1 MIQLPQEDWMELR
14 LMDTKV
20 GYAHT
25 YMENSTYGNEDAIK
39 IRAEMVMEIRRL
51 GGALKLNRTKES
63 YLTTDLKPLYFVY
76 NSNETGQDKLVEGRV
91 DGNALH
97 VKTTLS
103 GDTTESIKPFPEG
116 IIFEEMLSYIA
127 FQRGLKV
134 GDEYTVDVFNVEFL
148 KPVTTTVEVLREDI
162 LAHEGKS
169 VSVRVL
175 EHNMDVMGGM
185 QVNEWLGLDGTTY
198 RTEMGTMGLKMELI
212 KADMETALGEVGEVD
227 VIISTKLFLK
237 GTPPMP
243 GCDNFKARVQLSEGN
258 ISETIMSTERQNI
271 SPDADML
278 SGILEVHTLNID
290 EQSVCALKSQ
300 VNLKQGEACFMVGS
314 PSASPIRSKQINDDF
329 VLSGREGQA
338 LSPGVHPLKT
348 NDELAKFLQST
359 VYVQANDAS
368 IKEKASEIIGDETN
382 SWRAAKIICKWVY
395 ESISNKSLKVG
406 FGSAKQTLET
416 LEGDCTEH
424 TVLFIALA
432 RAAGIPSR
440 ICSGIVYHRDAFYY
454 HFWPEVYIGKWIE
467 MEPTLGQFQADAAH
481 IKLTGG
487 MLESEFP
494 LEFGE
499 GVLRTLN
506 QLQIE
511 RIE

>member
-25 YMENSTYGNEDAIK
+25 YMEKSTYGNEDAIK

-51 GGALKLNRTKES
+51 GGALRLNRTKES
-63 YLTTDLKPLYFVY
+63 HLTMDLKPLHFVY
-76 NSNETGQDKLVEGRV
+76 NSNETGQDKLVEGKV
-91 DGNALH
+91 DGGILH
-97 VKTTLS
+97 VKTILS
-103 GDTTESIKPFPEG
+103 GDTTESIKPFPENV
-116 IIFEEMLSYIA
+116 IFEEMLSYIA

-148 KPVTTTVEVLREDI
+148 KPVKTTVEILREDTVS
-162 LAHEGKS
+162 HEGKS

-185 QVNEWLGLDGTTY
+185 RVNEWLGLDGTTY
-198 RTEMGTMGLKMELI
+198 RTEMGTMGLTMELI

-237 GTPPMP
+237 GMPPMP

-258 ISETIMSTERQNI
+258 LSETVMSTERQKLTL
-271 SPDADML
+271 DADMS
-278 SGILEVHTLNID
+278 SGILEVCPLNID
-290 EQSVCALKSQ
+290 EQSALT
-300 VNLKQGEACFMVGS
+300 L
-314 PSASPIRSKQINDDF
+314 PINDDE
-329 VLSGREGQA
+329 V
-338 LSPGVHPLKT
+338 
-348 NDELAKFLQST
+348 AKFLQST
-359 VYVQANDAS
+359 VYVQADDAS
-368 IKEKASEIIGDETN
+368 IREKASEIIGDETN
-382 SWRAAKIICKWVY
+382 SWRAAKIIYKWVY
-395 ESISNKSLKVG
+395 ESIYNKSLKVG

-432 RAAGIPSR
+432 RAAHIPAR

-454 HFWPEVYIGKWIE
+454 HFWPEVYVGKWIE
-467 MEPTLGQFQADAAH
+467 MEPTLGQLQADATH

>member
-25 YMENSTYGNEDAIK
+25 YMEKSTYENEDAIK

-51 GGALKLNRTKES
+51 GGALRLNRTKES
-63 YLTTDLKPLYFVY
+63 YLTMDLKPLHFLY
-76 NSNETGQDKLVEGRV
+76 NSNETGQDKQVEGRV
-91 DGNALH
+91 NGALLH

-103 GDTTESIKPFPEG
+103 GDTTEDSKPFPEG
-116 IIFEEMLSYIA
+116 VIFEEMVSYIA

-134 GDEYTVDVFNVEFL
+134 GDKYDVDVFNVEFL
-148 KPVTTTVEVLREDI
+148 KPVKTTVEVLREDTVTYKG
-162 LAHEGKS
+162 ES
-169 VSVRVL
+169 VAVRVL
-175 EHNMDVMGGM
+175 EHSMDIMGGM
-185 QVNEWLGLDGTTY
+185 LVNEWLGLDSTTY
-198 RTEMGTMGLKMELI
+198 KTEMGTMGLKMELI

-227 VIISTKLFLK
+227 VIINTKLFLK
-237 GTPPMP
+237 GTPPIP
-243 GCDNFKARVQLSEGN
+243 GCNNFKARVQLSEGN
-258 ISETIMSTERQNI
+258 LSETIMSTERQRLTFN
-271 SPDADML
+271 SDNL
-278 SGILEVHTLNID
+278 SGVLESQTLNID
-290 EQSVCALKSQ
+290 EGGALT
-300 VNLKQGEACFMVGS
+300 L
-314 PSASPIRSKQINDDF
+314 PINDSE
-329 VLSGREGQA
+329 LS
-338 LSPGVHPLKT
+338 
-348 NDELAKFLQST
+348 KFLQST

-368 IKEKASEIIGDETN
+368 IREKAAEIIGDERN
-382 SWRAAKIICKWVY
+382 SWCAAQILCKWVY
-395 ESISNKSLKVG
+395 EGILNKSLKVG

-440 ICSGIVYHRDAFYY
+440 ICAGIVYHRDAFYY
-454 HFWPEVYIGKWIE
+454 HFWPEVYVGKWIE
-467 MEPTLGQFQADAAH
+467 MEPTLGQFQADATH

>member
-1 MIQLPQEDWMELR
+1 MELR

-25 YMENSTYGNEDAIK
+25 YMEKSTYENEDAIK

-51 GGALKLNRTKES
+51 GGALRLNRTKES
-63 YLTTDLKPLYFVY
+63 YLTMDLKPIHFVY

-91 DGNALH
+91 NGNLLH

-103 GDTTESIKPFPEG
+103 GDITEDTKPFPAG
-116 IIFEEMLSYIA
+116 VIFEEMVSHIA
-127 FQRGLKV
+127 FQRGLQV
-134 GDEYTVDVFNVEFL
+134 GDKYTVDVFNVEFL
-148 KPVTTTVEVLREDI
+148 KPVETTVEVLREDTVTY
-162 LAHEGKS
+162 EGAS
-169 VSVRVL
+169 VPVRVL
-175 EHNMDVMGGM
+175 EHNMDMMGGM
-185 QVNEWLGLDGTTY
+185 LVNEWLGLDSTTY
-198 RTEMGTMGLKMELI
+198 KTEMGTMGLKMELI

-243 GCDNFKARVQLSEGN
+243 QCEDFKARVQLSEGN
-258 ISETIMSTERQNI
+258 LAETIMVTERQRLTLDSDN
-271 SPDADML
+271 L
-278 SGILEVHTLNID
+278 NGVLEVQTLNID
-290 EQSVCALKSQ
+290 EQTALTR
-300 VNLKQGEACFMVGS
+300 
-314 PSASPIRSKQINDDF
+314 PITDDEF
-329 VLSGREGQA
+329 
-338 LSPGVHPLKT
+338 
-348 NDELAKFLQST
+348 AKFLQST

-368 IKEKASEIIGDETN
+368 ITEKAAAISGDETN
-382 SWRAAKIICKWVY
+382 SWGAAQLICRWVY
-395 ESISNKSLKVG
+395 ESIWNKSLKVG

-440 ICSGIVYHRDAFYY
+440 ICAGIVYHRDAFYY
-454 HFWPEVYIGKWIE
+454 HFWPEVYVGKWIE
-467 MEPTLGQFQADAAH
+467 MEPTLGQFQADATH